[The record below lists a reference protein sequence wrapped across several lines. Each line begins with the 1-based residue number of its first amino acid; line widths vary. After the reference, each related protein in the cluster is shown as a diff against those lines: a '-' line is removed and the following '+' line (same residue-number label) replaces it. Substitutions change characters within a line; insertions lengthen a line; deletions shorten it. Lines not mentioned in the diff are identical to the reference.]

1 MKKIRLASQSQQTE
15 CGLCCA
21 KMILAYYGRC
31 MSMTELRG
39 KYPVGRN
46 GTSLLELSTI
56 LQENGMRTKGVK
68 ISAED
73 VMKHGEPCILFW
85 ENRHYVIFERCSS
98 KKIVIVDPSIGRQ
111 KIEIE
116 EFLTKYSEY
125 ALYAVPGDEFQ
136 KGNSEKKYIKMFL
149 PIIFEN
155 KMRYLVLAVCSLIVY
170 LLSLISPEIM
180 RRLVDS
186 VVFGEDKFKYFIKVF
201 VCFAVMTIIISYIQ
215 NILVIRMRIYIEKV
229 ILRNSFGELLDVTY
243 NYFETR
249 NAMDIVYTLR
259 SATTLK
265 EMFANQV
272 VNGVIQ
278 VGAVIFYTIY
288 FMYHNMAIGI
298 VTLLI
303 FVANLV
309 FVAMTNSAVI
319 DSSKSYIS
327 EESNVQGIYMETVQS
342 MLNVKMTS
350 SESEIFS
357 NWEKKFTIYQ
367 KKLYNSEKIG
377 NYVNIVSDI
386 FKLVSP
392 LIILLFSVYL
402 VINSSMSLGTA
413 LSLYTVS
420 GIYIGL
426 VDSVFNTYWSY
437 VKCTVYMERLA
448 DISASEKE
456 KCTVTELRKHK
467 AEGNIELKNVS
478 FSYGNSNDNV
488 LTDINLKIIKG
499 EKIAFV
505 GRSGSGKS
513 TLAKIII
520 GLYSLNSGSVLY
532 DGVDISEIDMRD
544 LRKQFGIVPQNV
556 RLFNKSI
563 YDNIVLNR
571 ENISMEKVKECA
583 EIVNIHSEIEKM
595 PMKYNTIVSE
605 AGDNLSG
612 GQCQRIVLARALINS
627 PKIIVFDEATSSL
640 DNINEMK
647 LTQHLKNQGC
657 TSIVIAH
664 RLSTIVNCDR
674 IYVLDKG
681 RIIEYG
687 THEEL
692 LARKGEY
699 ANLYSCRA
707 S

>member
-21 KMILAYYGRC
+21 KMILAYYGRR
-31 MSMTELRG
+31 MSMTELRE

-56 LQENGMRTKGVK
+56 LQENGMRTKGVM

-73 VMKHGEPCILFW
+73 VMKHGELCILFW
-85 ENRHYVIFERCSS
+85 ENSHYVVFEQCNG
-98 KKIVIVDPSIGRQ
+98 KKIVIVDPAIGRQ

-116 EFLTKYSEY
+116 EFRAKYSEY
-125 ALYAVPGDEFQ
+125 ALYAVPGEKFQ
-136 KGNSEKKYIKMFL
+136 KENSEKKYIKMFL
-149 PIIFEN
+149 PIIFKN
-155 KMRYLVLAVCSLIVY
+155 KIRYLVLAVCSLIVY

-180 RRLVDS
+180 RKLVDS
-186 VVFGEDKFKYFIKVF
+186 VVFGEDKFKYFTKVF

-215 NILVIRMRIYIEKV
+215 NILVIRMRMYIEKM
-229 ILRNSFGELLDVTY
+229 ILRNSFGDLLNVTY

-278 VGAVIFYTIY
+278 IGAVIFYTVY
-288 FMYHNMAIGI
+288 FMYHNMTIGI

-327 EESNVQGIYMETVQS
+327 EESNLHGIYMETVQS

-357 NWEKKFTIYQ
+357 NWEKKFALYQ

-377 NYVNIVSDI
+377 NYVNIVSDV

-402 VINSSMSLGTA
+402 VINGNMSLGTA

-420 GIYIGL
+420 GIYFGM

-478 FSYGNSNDNV
+478 FTYGNSNENV
-488 LTDINLKIIKG
+488 LTDINLKINKG

-520 GLYSLNSGSVLY
+520 GLYSLNCGSVLY
-532 DGVDISEIDMRD
+532 DGVDISEIDIRD

-556 RLFNKSI
+556 KLFNKSI

-571 ENISMEKVKECA
+571 ENISMDKVRECA
-583 EIVNIHSEIEKM
+583 EVVNIHNEIEKM

-612 GQCQRIVLARALINS
+612 GQCQRIILARALINS

-647 LTQHLKNQGC
+647 LTQHLKSQGC

-681 RIIEYG
+681 RIVEYG

-692 LARKGEY
+692 LSRNGEY
-699 ANLYSCRA
+699 AKLYSCRA

>member
-327 EESNVQGIYMETVQS
+327 EESSVQGIYMETVQS

-699 ANLYSCRA
+699 AKLYSCRA

>member
-1 MKKIRLASQSQQTE
+1 MKKIRLAAQSQQTE

-21 KMILAYYGRC
+21 KMILAHFGRRI
-31 MSMTELRG
+31 SMTDFRE

-46 GTSLLELSTI
+46 GLSLLELSDV
-56 LQENGMRTKGVK
+56 LQDNGMKTKGVR
-68 ISAED
+68 ISAEK
-73 VMKHGEPCILFW
+73 VLKQNEPCILFW
-85 ENRHYVIFERCSS
+85 ENRHYVVFERISS
-98 KKIVIVDPSIGRQ
+98 GKTMIIDPAVGRQ
-111 KIEIE
+111 KITAA
-116 EFLTKYSEY
+116 EFMEKYSGC
-125 ALYAVPGDEFQ
+125 ALYSIPGEDFQ
-136 KGNSEKKYIKMFL
+136 KVNSERKYIKMFL

-155 KMRYLVLAVCSLIVY
+155 KLRYLIMAICSLMVY
-170 LLSLISPEIM
+170 LLSLLSPEIM

-186 VVFGEDKFKYFIKVF
+186 VVVGDDKLRFFIKVF
-201 VCFAVMTIIISYIQ
+201 IGFTAMTIVITYLQ
-215 NILVIRMRIYIEKV
+215 NILLIKLRLYIEKM
-229 ILRNSFGELLDVTY
+229 ILRNAFGDLLDVTY
-243 NYFETR
+243 NYFESR
-249 NAMDIVYTLR
+249 NNMDIIYTLR
-259 SATTLK
+259 SAATLK

-278 VGAVIFYTIY
+278 IGAVIFYTFY
-288 FMYHNMAIGI
+288 FMHYNIIIGT
-298 VTLLI
+298 VTFLI
-303 FVANLV
+303 FLANLV
-309 FVAMTNSAVI
+309 FVAATNPAVI
-319 DSSKSYIS
+319 DSSKNFIS

-357 NWEKKFTIYQ
+357 NWENKFALYQ

-392 LIILLFSVYL
+392 LIILLFSVHL
-402 VINSSMSLGTA
+402 VIKGDMTLGTA

-420 GIYIGL
+420 GIYFGL

-437 VKCTVYMERLA
+437 AKCTVYMERLA

-456 KCTVTELRKHK
+456 KCTQVELDKHN
-467 AEGNIELKNVS
+467 AEGNIELRNVS
-478 FSYGNSNDNV
+478 FRYGSSGENA
-488 LTDINLKIIKG
+488 LTDISLSIKKG
-499 EKIAFV
+499 EKVAFV

-520 GLYSLNSGSVLY
+520 GLYSFSGNVLY
-532 DGVDISEIDMRD
+532 DGVDTSEIDMRD

-571 ENISMEKVKECA
+571 SNISMEKVKECA
-583 EIVNIHSEIEKM
+583 EVVNIHSEIEKM
-595 PMKYNTIVSE
+595 PMKYETIVSD

-612 GQCQRIVLARALINS
+612 GQCQRIILARALIND

-640 DNINEMK
+640 DNLNEMR
-647 LTQHLKNQGC
+647 LTKYLKSQGC
-657 TSIVIAH
+657 TSRVVAH

-681 RIIEYG
+681 HIVESG
-687 THEEL
+687 THDEL
-692 LARKGEY
+692 LARNGEY
-699 ANLYSCRA
+699 ARLYGCMVS
-707 S
+707 

>member
-136 KGNSEKKYIKMFL
+136 KGNSEKKYIRMFL

-186 VVFGEDKFKYFIKVF
+186 VVFGENKFRYFIKVF

-303 FVANLV
+303 FIANLV

-327 EESNVQGIYMETVQS
+327 EESSVQGIYMETVQS

-357 NWEKKFTIYQ
+357 NWEKKFAIYQ

-448 DISASEKE
+448 DISVSEKE
-456 KCTVTELRKHK
+456 KCTVTELRRHK

-612 GQCQRIVLARALINS
+612 GQCQRIILARALINS

-699 ANLYSCRA
+699 AKLYSCRA

>member
-699 ANLYSCRA
+699 AKLYSCRA

>member
-68 ISAED
+68 ISAGD

-136 KGNSEKKYIKMFL
+136 KGNSDKKYIRMFL

-186 VVFGEDKFKYFIKVF
+186 VVFGENKFRYFIKVF

-303 FVANLV
+303 FIANLV

-327 EESNVQGIYMETVQS
+327 EESSVQGIYMETVQS

-357 NWEKKFTIYQ
+357 NWEKKFAIYQ

-456 KCTVTELRKHK
+456 KCTVTELRRHK

-612 GQCQRIVLARALINS
+612 GQCQRIILARALINS

-699 ANLYSCRA
+699 AKLYSCRA

>member
-136 KGNSEKKYIKMFL
+136 KGNSEKKYIRMFL

-186 VVFGEDKFKYFIKVF
+186 VVFGENKFRYFIKVF

-303 FVANLV
+303 FIANLV

-327 EESNVQGIYMETVQS
+327 EESSVQGIYMETVQS

-357 NWEKKFTIYQ
+357 NWEKKFAIYQ

-456 KCTVTELRKHK
+456 KCTVTELRRHK

-612 GQCQRIVLARALINS
+612 GQCQRIILARALINS

-699 ANLYSCRA
+699 AKLYSCRA

>member
-68 ISAED
+68 ISAGD

-136 KGNSEKKYIKMFL
+136 KGNSEKKYIRMFL

-186 VVFGEDKFKYFIKVF
+186 VVFGENKFRYFIKVF

-288 FMYHNMAIGI
+288 FMYHNIAIGI

-303 FVANLV
+303 FIANLV

-327 EESNVQGIYMETVQS
+327 EESSVQGIYMETVQS

-357 NWEKKFTIYQ
+357 NWEKKFAIYQ

-456 KCTVTELRKHK
+456 KCTVTELRRHK

-612 GQCQRIVLARALINS
+612 GQCQRIILARALINS

-699 ANLYSCRA
+699 AKLYSCRA